1 MCPDSFVFIPTLYN
15 SFTYLLPDF
24 EAHISQGSVVIHSS
38 CGGVFTNECAAN
50 YCEFPAGWVMKLHA
64 E

>member
-50 YCEFPAGWVMKLHA
+50 YCEFPAG
-64 E
+64 